1 MRETLK
7 EKQKM
12 LKNFKTVDKHAKDT
26 SLMDATQNK
35 HIAVLKIQHNKKVK
49 TPLKSV
55 SPLKIN
61 RLAPIHSI
69 VLEQKNIELPI
80 TGVN

>member
-35 HIAVLKIQHNKKVK
+35 HIAVLKI
-49 TPLKSV
+49 
-55 SPLKIN
+55 
-61 RLAPIHSI
+61 
-69 VLEQKNIELPI
+69 
-80 TGVN
+80 